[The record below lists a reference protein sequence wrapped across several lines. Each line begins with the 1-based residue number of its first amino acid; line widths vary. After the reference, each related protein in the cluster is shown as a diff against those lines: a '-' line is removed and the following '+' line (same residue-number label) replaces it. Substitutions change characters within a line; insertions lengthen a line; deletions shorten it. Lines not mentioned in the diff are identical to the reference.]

1 MLHKIGIILSAT
13 DKAVTEVTVVAHG
26 LVAVVTH
33 HDSLTE
39 PEMDDDNV
47 ALKSLT
53 IVPCLAAVTITPF
66 QFHVKW
72 RLFFI
77 ISIKILKKNDYYFFG
92 FILWLVL
99 F

>member
-1 MLHKIGIILSAT
+1 MIGTVLSAT

-26 LVAVVTH
+26 PVAVVTH

-47 ALKSLT
+47 ALKSLM

-66 QFHVKW
+66 RFHVKLEEF
-72 RLFFI
+72 LFYYQHQDFEKKMIII
-77 ISIKILKKNDYYFFG
+77 ISLA
-92 FILWLVL
+92 L
-99 F
+99 FYG